1 MQSCKGLGKGKA
13 KKNRMV
19 EEGCEKGKVGWR
31 NVRCERRRK
40 TRQGKG
46 RTKER
51 KKNETNNQERGR
63 GGKKKKHNSSSD
75 EKYCTVLTNI
85 NRC

>member
-40 TRQGKG
+40 TRQKGKVEG
-46 RTKER
+46 KKGKKMKPTIRKEG
-51 KKNETNNQERGR
+51 E
-63 GGKKKKHNSSSD
+63 GKKKHSSSD
-75 EKYCTVLTNI
+75 GKYCTVLTNI
-85 NRC
+85 NTG

>member
-40 TRQGKG
+40 TRQKGKVEG
-46 RTKER
+46 KKGKKMKLTIRKEG
-51 KKNETNNQERGR
+51 E
-63 GGKKKKHNSSSD
+63 GKKKKHSSSD
-75 EKYCTVLTNI
+75 GKYCTVLTNI
-85 NRC
+85 NTG